1 MPFPTQKNKIKGEVT
16 MKSNPL
22 SLFLGIVILT
32 GFVVLSGC
40 TTNPDVR
47 LAQIQNQLEEKN
59 QKLDDLRTENLKKD
73 KVILTYEK
81 KLLQEQLAT
90 EEAEKQ
96 AQEAMAA
103 KTSASMG
110 DGSLFP
116 PNASAGECYAR
127 VFVPPT
133 YSTKTEQVLKESA
146 SERLE
151 VIPARYEWVEEKI
164 LVKEASER
172 IEVIPAEYA
181 WKEEKVQVR
190 PAASN
195 LVEIPAKYE
204 WQTDKVLVE
213 EAHKV
218 WKKGR
223 GPIEKIDNTTGEI
236 MCLVEVPASYKTVK
250 KRVMVNPPTTKEVVV
265 SAEYEAIKKRVL
277 VKPASQRKIV
287 IPAEY
292 KTVRMRK
299 LVSPPQEKRIA
310 IPEEYQTVT
319 RTEMLT
325 DGHMEWRRILCETNV
340 TPDVIKKVQS
350 GLRQSGY
357 DPGPIDGV
365 VGGQTTAALKSYQRS
380 NNLAVGGLTY
390 ETMKKMGISN

>member
-1 MPFPTQKNKIKGEVT
+1 

-22 SLFLGIVILT
+22 SLFFGVVILT

-47 LAQIQNQLEEKN
+47 VTQLQNQLEDKN
-59 QKLDDLRTENLKKD
+59 QKLEDLRTDNQSKD
-73 KVILTYEK
+73 SVILTYEK
-81 KLLQEQLAT
+81 KLRQQQMAT
-90 EEAEKQ
+90 EDAQKQ
-96 AQEAMAA
+96 AQEAMASQT
-103 KTSASMG
+103 TSANTG

-116 PNASAGECYAR
+116 PNASAGECFAR

-133 YSTKTEQVLKESA
+133 YSTKTEQVLKEGA

-151 VIPARYEWVEEKI
+151 VIPARYEWVEEKV

-172 IEVIPAEYA
+172 IEVIPAEYT

-190 PAASN
+190 PAASK
-195 LVEIPAKYE
+195 LVEVPAKYD
-204 WQTDKVLVE
+204 WQTDKVLVK

-250 KRVMVNPPTTKEVVV
+250 KRVMVNPPSTKEVAV
-265 SAEYEAIKKRVL
+265 SAEYETVKKRVL
-277 VKPASQRKIV
+277 AKPASQRKIV

-292 KTVRMRK
+292 KTVRVRK

-319 RTEMLT
+319 RTEMVT

>member
-1 MPFPTQKNKIKGEVT
+1 

-22 SLFLGIVILT
+22 SLFFGVVILT

-47 LAQIQNQLEEKN
+47 VTQLQNQLEENN
-59 QKLDDLRTENLKKD
+59 QKLDGLRTENQKKD
-73 KVILTYEK
+73 SVILTYEK
-81 KLLQEQLAT
+81 KLRQQQSAT
-90 EEAEKQ
+90 EKADRQ
-96 AQEAMAA
+96 AQKAMASKA
-103 KTSASMG
+103 SANMG

-116 PNASAGECYAR
+116 PNASAGECFAR

-133 YSTKTEQVLKESA
+133 YSTKTEQFLKESA

-151 VIPARYEWVEEKI
+151 VIPARYEWAEEKI

-172 IEVIPAEYA
+172 IEVIPAKYA

-190 PAASN
+190 PAASK
-195 LVEIPAKYE
+195 LVEVPAKYE
-204 WQTDKVLVE
+204 WQTDKVLVK

-223 GPIEKIDNTTGEI
+223 GPIEKIDNATGEI
-236 MCLVEVPASYKTVK
+236 MCLVDVPASYKTVK
-250 KRVMVNPPTTKEVVV
+250 KRMMVSPPTTKEASVP
-265 SAEYEAIKKRVL
+265 AEYEAIKKRML

-292 KTVRMRK
+292 KTVRVRK
-299 LVSPPQEKRIA
+299 LVTPPQEKRIP

-340 TPDVIKKVQS
+340 TPDIIQKVQS
-350 GLRQSGY
+350 GLRQAGY
-357 DPGPIDGV
+357 DPGPIDGKI
-365 VGGQTTAALKSYQRS
+365 GRQTTGALKSYQRS
-380 NNLAVGGLTY
+380 NSLAVGGLTY